1 MNDTDS
7 GRTGVGDVV
16 RRRLEDLL
24 GPGSP
29 PSPPAA
35 AAHPAPAAG
44 GARVPGGLGR
54 RGLAFAREHLVAVAI
69 VALAGCL
76 WAGVSMTQAR
86 TLPLA
91 VQSATPAASTS
102 PAATPSTPPQILVH
116 VLGAVNRPGVVRLA
130 MGARVQDALA
140 AAGGLTSDARPGE
153 LNLAAEVAD
162 GSQILIGTEASPG
175 GQLRGAGD
183 GAGPSTGVG
192 GAGGGLVNLNT
203 ASAEQLDTLP
213 GVGPVTAQ
221 AIIAW
226 RTKHGRFSRVEELG
240 EVDGIGPKTYAQL
253 APKVTV

>member
-7 GRTGVGDVV
+7 DSAGVGVGDVV
-16 RRRLEDLL
+16 RRRLEELL
-24 GPGSP
+24 GPGAP
-29 PSPPAA
+29 IVPTPAPPAGV
-35 AAHPAPAAG
+35 G
-44 GARVPGGLGR
+44 GARLPEGLGR
-54 RGLAFAREHLVAVAI
+54 RALAFGRDHLVVVAI

-91 VQSATPAASTS
+91 VQSVTPAAASLS
-102 PAATPSTPPQILVH
+102 PVTTPSTPPQILVH
-116 VLGAVNRPGVVRLA
+116 VLGAVSRPGVVRLPQ
-130 MGARVQDALA
+130 GARVQDALE
-140 AAGGLTSDARPGE
+140 AAGGMTADARPGD
-153 LNLAAEVAD
+153 LNLAAQVAD
-162 GSQILIGTEASPG
+162 GSQILIGTESSPG

-183 GAGPSTGVG
+183 ASG
-192 GAGGGLVNLNT
+192 GTSGGGGGGGLVNLNT

-240 EVDGIGPKTYAQL
+240 EVDGIGPKTYTAL
-253 APKVTV
+253 APKVMV